1 MGSSPIKAL
10 ARENRLLA
18 TLTPGNIERIEP
30 HLTPVTL
37 ELGTVLHP
45 PEEPIKHLYFPVNA
59 VISMLHLLKDGE
71 SAEVALT
78 GREGVTGLNGYLGD
92 GTTSVQALVQ
102 IGGEALKMGIE
113 DVRNEFNECG
123 DFQKILLRYAQ
134 YMLVQISQTA
144 VCNRLHAVEQQF
156 SRWMLI
162 NDDVHRGRELRMTHE
177 LVANMLGV
185 SRVSVSVTASKFQ
198 KCGLINYSRGVIRI
212 TDRPGLEDVA
222 CECYE
227 ATVSHY
233 DSALR
238 PYPDPVK
245 TVEIPG

>member
-1 MGSSPIKAL
+1 MGSAPIKAL
-10 ARENRLLA
+10 VRENRLLA
-18 TLTPGNIERIEP
+18 TLSSTDIDRIAP
-30 HLTPVTL
+30 RLTPVTL
-37 ELGTVLHP
+37 ELGTVLHA
-45 PEEPIKHLYFPVNA
+45 PEENVKDLYFPIEA
-59 VISMLHLLKDGE
+59 VISLLHLLENGE

-92 GTTSVQALVQ
+92 GTTSAQALVQ
-102 IGGEALKMGIE
+102 IGGSALKMGIE

-123 DFQKILLRYAQ
+123 DFQRILLRYAQ

-144 VCNRLHAVEQQF
+144 VCNRLHTVEQQF

-185 SRVSVSVTASKFQ
+185 SRVSVSVTAGKFQ
-198 KCGLINYSRGVIRI
+198 KAGIIQYARGVIRI
-212 TDRPGLEDVA
+212 TDRTGLEAVS
-222 CECYE
+222 CECYR

-233 DSALR
+233 DRLFG
-238 PYPDPVK
+238 PVK
-245 TVEIPG
+245 IK